1 MRHAIAAHRLG
12 EIAATGH
19 SDIAAKSPP
28 DGYTLLLVAVATYT
42 INANLYPKLPYD
54 ARKDLTPVSILAGAP
69 YILTVHPSLP
79 VKSLKELVAL
89 AKARPNDL
97 NYGSGGTG
105 TGPQMAMELLKLKT
119 GMRITHIPYKGTGP
133 ALTESLAGQV
143 QVGLFNMIAA
153 LPVVQSGKLRA
164 LAVSGAKRS
173 PALPAVPTLDE
184 ANTADLREMARRRL
198 PKGLFEFMDRGN
210 DDEVAMRDNR
220 IALERIKLKPRVLV
234 DVSKRSQEI
243 SLFGKKQQ
251 MPVIVAPTGSTGLA
265 WYEGEIA
272 LARAAAAH
280 GIPFT
285 LAAGSMTALERVAAE
300 AGGTLW
306 FQFYMWPDRALSHQL
321 VARARDAGYEAL
333 VFTVDTPVAPGRE
346 YNLRNGFTIPFKF
359 TRRNVVDVLTHPRWL
374 FGVLTRYMVTTG
386 MPRYQNFPAHTQTR
400 ITALPMG
407 RSTASNDSISWDDVR
422 QLRKLWP
429 GKLIVKGV
437 QHPQDAVMAADCGAD
452 AIVLSNHGGRVLDS
466 TTAPILVLPQV
477 VDAVGK
483 RITVIVDSGFRR
495 GGDVVKALALGA
507 DAVMLGRA
515 PCTGPR
521 AQANAVRCARSRFF
535 ATRSI
540 AYWL

>member
-1 MRHAIAAHRLG
+1 MKDDTLG
-12 EIAATGH
+12 A
-19 SDIAAKSPP
+19 
-28 DGYTLLLVAVATYT
+28 Y
-42 INANLYPKLPYD
+42 
-54 ARKDLTPVSILAGAP
+54 
-69 YILTVHPSLP
+69 
-79 VKSLKELVAL
+79 
-89 AKARPNDL
+89 
-97 NYGSGGTG
+97 
-105 TGPQMAMELLKLKT
+105 
-119 GMRITHIPYKGTGP
+119 
-133 ALTESLAGQV
+133 
-143 QVGLFNMIAA
+143 
-153 LPVVQSGKLRA
+153 
-164 LAVSGAKRS
+164 
-173 PALPAVPTLDE
+173 
-184 ANTADLREMARRRL
+184 NTADLREKARRRL

-210 DDEVAMRDNR
+210 DDEIAMRDNI
-220 IALERIKLKPRVLV
+220 IALQRIKLKPRVLV

-243 SLFGKKQQ
+243 SLFGKKQR

-265 WYEGEIA
+265 WYDGEIA

-285 LAAGSMTALERVAAE
+285 LAMGSMTALERVAAE

-306 FQFYMWPDRALSHQL
+306 FQFYMWPERALSHQL

-374 FGVLTRYMVTTG
+374 LGVLARYMVTTG
-386 MPRYQNFPAHTQTR
+386 MPRYANFPAHTQTR

-429 GKLIVKGV
+429 RKLIVKGV
-437 QHPQDAVMAADCGAD
+437 QHPQDAVMAAECGAD

-477 VDAVGK
+477 VEAVGK

-495 GGDVVKALALGA
+495 GSDVVKALALGA

-515 PCTGPR
+515 PLHGTAAAGERGALR
-521 AQANAVRCARSRFF
+521 ALQIFRDEIDRVLALIGCP
-535 ATRSI
+535 SI
-540 AYWL
+540 AELNPDYAVMPQMDGALPA

>member
-1 MRHAIAAHRLG
+1 MRDDTLG
-12 EIAATGH
+12 A
-19 SDIAAKSPP
+19 
-28 DGYTLLLVAVATYT
+28 Y
-42 INANLYPKLPYD
+42 
-54 ARKDLTPVSILAGAP
+54 
-69 YILTVHPSLP
+69 
-79 VKSLKELVAL
+79 
-89 AKARPNDL
+89 
-97 NYGSGGTG
+97 
-105 TGPQMAMELLKLKT
+105 
-119 GMRITHIPYKGTGP
+119 
-133 ALTESLAGQV
+133 
-143 QVGLFNMIAA
+143 
-153 LPVVQSGKLRA
+153 
-164 LAVSGAKRS
+164 
-173 PALPAVPTLDE
+173 
-184 ANTADLREMARRRL
+184 NTADLREMARRRL

-210 DDEVAMRDNR
+210 DDEVAMRDNI
-220 IALERIKLKPRVLV
+220 IALQRIKLKPRVLV

-285 LAAGSMTALERVAAE
+285 LAASSMTAMERVAAE

-374 FGVLTRYMVTTG
+374 LGVLTRYMVTTG

-515 PCTGPR
+515 PLHGTASAGERGALR
-521 AQANAVRCARSRFF
+521 ALQIFRDEIDRVLALIGCPSVADLNPDYVVMPAMDGALP
-535 ATRSI
+535 A
-540 AYWL
+540 

>member
-1 MRHAIAAHRLG
+1 MSDNTLG
-12 EIAATGH
+12 A
-19 SDIAAKSPP
+19 
-28 DGYTLLLVAVATYT
+28 Y
-42 INANLYPKLPYD
+42 
-54 ARKDLTPVSILAGAP
+54 
-69 YILTVHPSLP
+69 
-79 VKSLKELVAL
+79 
-89 AKARPNDL
+89 
-97 NYGSGGTG
+97 
-105 TGPQMAMELLKLKT
+105 
-119 GMRITHIPYKGTGP
+119 
-133 ALTESLAGQV
+133 
-143 QVGLFNMIAA
+143 
-153 LPVVQSGKLRA
+153 
-164 LAVSGAKRS
+164 
-173 PALPAVPTLDE
+173 
-184 ANTADLREMARRRL
+184 NTADLRERARRRL

-210 DDEVAMRDNR
+210 DDEVAMRDNI
-220 IALERIKLKPRVLV
+220 IALQRIKLKPRVLV

-321 VARARDAGYEAL
+321 VARARNAGYEAL

-359 TRRNVVDVLTHPRWL
+359 TRRNVVDVITHPRWL

-386 MPRYQNFPAHTQTR
+386 MPRYRNFPAHTQTR

-429 GKLIVKGV
+429 GTLIVKGV
-437 QHPQDAVMAADCGAD
+437 QHPHDAVIAADCGAD

-495 GGDVVKALALGA
+495 GSDVVKALALGA

-515 PCTGPR
+515 PLHGTASAGERGALR
-521 AQANAVRCARSRFF
+521 ALEIFRDEIDRVLALIGCPNIADLNPDYVVMPAMDGAVPA
-535 ATRSI
+535 
-540 AYWL
+540 

>member
-1 MRHAIAAHRLG
+1 MKDDTLG
-12 EIAATGH
+12 A
-19 SDIAAKSPP
+19 
-28 DGYTLLLVAVATYT
+28 Y
-42 INANLYPKLPYD
+42 
-54 ARKDLTPVSILAGAP
+54 
-69 YILTVHPSLP
+69 
-79 VKSLKELVAL
+79 
-89 AKARPNDL
+89 
-97 NYGSGGTG
+97 
-105 TGPQMAMELLKLKT
+105 
-119 GMRITHIPYKGTGP
+119 
-133 ALTESLAGQV
+133 
-143 QVGLFNMIAA
+143 
-153 LPVVQSGKLRA
+153 
-164 LAVSGAKRS
+164 
-173 PALPAVPTLDE
+173 
-184 ANTADLREMARRRL
+184 NTADLREKARRRL

-210 DDEVAMRDNR
+210 DDEIAMRDNI
-220 IALERIKLKPRVLV
+220 IALQRIKLKPGVLV

-243 SLFGKKQQ
+243 SLFGKKQR

-265 WYEGEIA
+265 WYDGEIA

-285 LAAGSMTALERVAAE
+285 LAMGSMTALERVAAE

-306 FQFYMWPDRALSHQL
+306 FQFYMWPERALSHQL

-374 FGVLTRYMVTTG
+374 LGVLARYMVTTG
-386 MPRYQNFPAHTQTR
+386 MPRYANFPAHTQTR

-429 GKLIVKGV
+429 RKLIVKGV
-437 QHPQDAVMAADCGAD
+437 QHPQDAVMAAECGAD

-477 VDAVGK
+477 VEAVGK

-495 GGDVVKALALGA
+495 GSDVVKALALGA
-507 DAVMLGRA
+507 DAVMLVRA
-515 PCTGPR
+515 PLHGTAAAGERGALR
-521 AQANAVRCARSRFF
+521 ALQIFRDEIDRVLALIGCP
-535 ATRSI
+535 SI
-540 AYWL
+540 AELNPDYAVMPQMDGALPA